1 MERQLEPERKLA
13 RSLVLDEMF
22 DLELYK
28 RLRAIAD
35 GGLARMLDKLIP
47 IEVKHVNFWQEFF
60 DLRVDG
66 LDIGRRIKLALI
78 AGLCRL
84 FGRTAIHLVLE
95 ATEIY
100 GLENTSPSGTPTRTS
115 RSARR
120 SGRSSPTSSSTRT
133 RSSRSSWSGRSTRK
147 RSGTSSLGFNDGLVE
162 ILGAVSGFFAAFGE
176 AASVL
181 VASLTVAVAGSLS
194 MAAGVFAST
203 SSEKEVVRME
213 QGKARFLGA
222 DNGSAGEEGRPISLA
237 FVVGVSYFIGAMVP
251 IVPVLFGARSL
262 ALSVLAG
269 GGMAALVSL
278 VLAYLSGMDVRKR
291 IAMNLFIIALAVS
304 VTYAIGLAAKS
315 LWGGSQSSSISR
327 DPNAAPETVR

>member
-22 DLELYK
+22 DLALYE
-28 RLRAIAD
+28 RLRAMTD
-35 GGLARMLDKLIP
+35 GGLARMLDELIP

-66 LDIGRRIKLALI
+66 LDFGRRVKLALI
-78 AGLCRL
+78 AGLCRF
-84 FGRTAIHLVLE
+84 FGTTAIHLVLE

-100 GLENTSPSGTPTRTS
+100 GL
-115 RSARR
+115 
-120 SGRSSPTSSSTRT
+120 
-133 RSSRSSWSGRSTRK
+133 RK
-147 RSGTSSLGFNDGLVE
+147 YLSIWNVYKDKPLGQAVREVLTDEFKHEDAIVSELVERKINPEKIRNVFLGFNDGLVE

-181 VASLTVAVAGSLS
+181 IASLTVAVAGSLS

-213 QGKARFLGA
+213 RGKARFLGRPETA
-222 DNGSAGEEGRPISLA
+222 PDEERPLSLSLI
-237 FVVGVSYFIGAMVP
+237 VGVSYFIGAMVP
-251 IVPVLFGARSL
+251 VVPVLFGAQSIS
-262 ALSVLAG
+262 LSVLAG
-269 GGMAALVSL
+269 GTMAVLVSL

-291 IAMNLFIIALAVS
+291 IAMNLLIIALAVG
-304 VTYAIGLAAKS
+304 VTYAIGLTAKS
-315 LWGGSQSSSISR
+315 LWGIS
-327 DPNAAPETVR
+327 V